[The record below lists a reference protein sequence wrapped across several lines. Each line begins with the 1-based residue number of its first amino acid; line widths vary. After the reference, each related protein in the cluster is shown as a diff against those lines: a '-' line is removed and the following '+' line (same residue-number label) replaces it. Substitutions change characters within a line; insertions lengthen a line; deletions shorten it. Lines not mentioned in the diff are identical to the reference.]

1 MGFIDGKPV
10 RRQKAAK
17 KTFAILKPLENITNM
32 KGGKGGK
39 AKTSFA
45 TYAEWDKVLNLL
57 GLLRRQK
64 TAPKGGIKPLPT
76 YCKGFLFPPS
86 FIWGQ
91 Q

>member
-10 RRQKAAK
+10 RWQKVAK
-17 KTFAILKPLENITNM
+17 KTFAILKLPENNTNIA
-32 KGGKGGK
+32 GGIVGK
-39 AKTSFA
+39 TKTSFA

-57 GLLRRQK
+57 ELLRCQK

-76 YCKGFLFPPS
+76 YRKGFLFPPS
-86 FIWGQ
+86 FTWGQ